1 MGGIIAKGGTVYL
14 GLISN
19 EQFTMNHVTNYSGGM
34 VGYILATNDNRSY
47 IEESMVDLD
56 MTINPEGCNRHYIGG
71 ITGYS
76 HIGVNL
82 NNVYSTGSIR
92 QETSNLC
99 ADPDDQIVN
108 YIGGIFGGSRHS
120 FIRNS
125 YSDLNI
131 NAEPGPEGN
140 PFPGRIDSANCAGG
154 SGFVD
159 GDPDIMGDDDFK
171 VHNSLFLGKIFCN
184 QNSYGIARDQTRLSI
199 GSDIKEN
206 NYWFNA
212 SDDASDCF
220 NPTAGFECLTTG
232 SSYVWTDFI
241 NAMEFIDGSS
251 SPSLFEPF
259 DVGNPSSGGLGWD
272 QSVWSQSGD
281 ELPVLIKF
289 KP

>member
-1 MGGIIAKGGTVYL
+1 
-14 GLISN
+14 
-19 EQFTMNHVTNYSGGM
+19 MNHVTNYSGGI
-34 VGYILATNDNRSY
+34 VGYIFGTDDNRSY

-56 MTINPEGCNRHYIGG
+56 MTINPESCNRYFIGG
-71 ITGYS
+71 IAGYS

-92 QETSNLC
+92 QETLSLC
-99 ADPDDQIVN
+99 ANPDPDDQIVN

-131 NAEPGPEGN
+131 NAEPGPDGN
-140 PFPGRIDSANCAGG
+140 SFPGLNESADCAGAT
-154 SGFVD
+154 GFVD
-159 GDPDIMGDDDFK
+159 GSKFK
-171 VHNSLFLGKIFCN
+171 VHNSFFLGKIFCN
-184 QNSYGIARDQTRLSI
+184 QRSYGIARNQTRLNIS
-199 GSDIKEN
+199 SDIKEN

-212 SDDASDCF
+212 SDDATDCYD
-220 NPTAGFECLTTG
+220 PGPDFECLTTG
-232 SSYVWTDFI
+232 SPYVWTSSI

-251 SPSLFEPF
+251 SPSLFDSFE
-259 DVGNPSSGGLGWD
+259 VGNPSGGGLGWD

-289 KP
+289 RP